1 MIGLVPYH
9 ELSIDV
15 QVITKLIQK
24 KLLPLPSA
32 LDPTLSAIMQD
43 CWQWDPQ
50 LRPVATYIL
59 QRVLTTIRAPT
70 SVSRVLNGIH
80 LLSHANER

>member
-1 MIGLVPYH
+1 MTGLMPYH

-24 KLLPLPSA
+24 KLLPLPED
-32 LDPTLSAIMQD
+32 LNPILSTTMKD

-50 LRPVATYIL
+50 HRPTASGVL
-59 QRVLTTIRAPT
+59 QRVLKASKAPT
-70 SVSRVLNGIH
+70 PVSRVIDTTN
-80 LLSHANER
+80 

>member
-1 MIGLVPYH
+1 MTGLVPYH

-24 KLLPLPSA
+24 KLLPLPPD
-32 LDPTLSAIMQD
+32 LDPTLSAAMQD

-50 LRPVATYIL
+50 LRPVANDIL
-59 QRVLTTIRAPT
+59 ERVLRIIQAPT
-70 SVSRVLNGIH
+70 AVSRVLTV
-80 LLSHANER
+80 